1 MKKMLVSAVILLTS
15 TLSYAQSHE
24 GTVTSLKKLQPA
36 AVIELNYPPAVVED
50 ALNDYLSKKGR
61 SKVGD
66 IKGFTTYRNTQPVTN
81 DSVNADLYFKIERKS
96 RKEKHLTTVSM
107 LLTAPDENAT
117 ATNLHYMNMQEA
129 KDYLNGLVQ
138 TISSYDLEQK
148 IKEQNV
154 VLTKTENKY
163 KNLVIDGQNLQK
175 KKIALDKNIAE
186 NSQEQ
191 QALSAEVESQKQIL
205 ATMVGKRN

>member
-1 MKKMLVSAVILLTS
+1 MLVSAVILLTS

>member
-107 LLTAPDENAT
+107 LLTAPDENTT